1 MLPSDSGD
9 ESKSPATIAQTLAVR
24 VRPLCPLVGLE
35 SLRQGQSSLGRWR
48 ELHFLG
54 LVAISAQMSVIPTT
68 RATGMRRIHTVLS
81 GRESGVTI
89 PSTLAP
95 AWSWVSTFR
104 PPLLNVLLGY
114 MHYLCALPLTSV
126 PKPQWEVLH

>member
-1 MLPSDSGD
+1 M
-9 ESKSPATIAQTLAVR
+9 
-24 VRPLCPLVGLE
+24 
-35 SLRQGQSSLGRWR
+35 
-48 ELHFLG
+48 HFLS

-68 RATGMRRIHTVLS
+68 RATGKRRIHKMLS
-81 GRESGVTI
+81 GCESVVTI

-104 PPLLNVLLGY
+104 PPLLDVLLGY
-114 MHYLCALPLTSV
+114 MHYLCALPLISV